1 VVLEDTVTDKPL
13 EQTQP
18 RALRETPRKLAV
30 RILATVAV
38 AAVLDTMRLPAQV
51 WTVAQAVLQQVPC
64 LPTQGNHPAVAV
76 QVEIQV
82 PGVQVAVPELSSSST
97 QSH

>member
-1 VVLEDTVTDKPL
+1 VVLEDTVTGKPL

-18 RALRETPRKLAV
+18 RAHRETRRKLAV
-30 RILATVAV
+30 PILGTVAV
-38 AAVLDTMRLPAQV
+38 AAVLGTMRLPALELM
-51 WTVAQAVLQQVPC
+51 VAQAVLQQAHC

-82 PGVQVAVPELSSSST
+82 PGVQVVVQEL
-97 QSH
+97 